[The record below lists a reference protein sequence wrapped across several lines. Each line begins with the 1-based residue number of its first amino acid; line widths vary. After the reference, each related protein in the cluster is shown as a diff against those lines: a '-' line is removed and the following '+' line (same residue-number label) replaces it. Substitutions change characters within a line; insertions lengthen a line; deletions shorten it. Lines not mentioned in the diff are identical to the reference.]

1 MQNCRKKQT
10 LNGDPL
16 HPRSSIPFL
25 VSSTSRERVLDRRSG
40 DKPPFPSEFNGT
52 PPASPPPSP
61 PAGSRVVE
69 LHWIAGIRE
78 VQLPPSQHGQVAATP
93 ARAEE
98 AEYVAED
105 SGESG
110 EPSPENYAEA
120 VDASDIF
127 DEGPA
132 FVRDGTSRAGWA
144 TLFVQIAMVMLG
156 WFGFDAQAN
165 AECCGVTGPDERGR
179 GSNRRDSEGR
189 NRSENDD
196 EPSFVDRVGGFFG
209 RMFDD
214 VAGEIM
220 DVFGVD
226 DEHFD
231 GADTLPT
238 SSKGLLTR
246 WLPWVRSCKV
256 RDLLPVVGD
265 QGTRSDLGSL
275 QKDLERLNLDA
286 ACMSTVH
293 RIVAEFLERYPGIGY
308 TQVRSICFD
317 LVCLTRTSKFG
328 VAYMPY
334 CSNITLALPTMVG
347 PFFFFL

>member
-1 MQNCRKKQT
+1 M
-10 LNGDPL
+10 
-16 HPRSSIPFL
+16 
-25 VSSTSRERVLDRRSG
+25 
-40 DKPPFPSEFNGT
+40 
-52 PPASPPPSP
+52 
-61 PAGSRVVE
+61 
-69 LHWIAGIRE
+69 
-78 VQLPPSQHGQVAATP
+78 QLPPSQHGQVAASP
-93 ARAEE
+93 VRAEE
-98 AEYVAED
+98 AEDVAQD

-110 EPSPENYAEA
+110 EPSPENYAESI
-120 VDASDIF
+120 DASDMF

-144 TLFVQIAMVMLG
+144 TLFVHITMVVLG

-165 AECCGVTGPDERGR
+165 AECCGVTEPDDRGR
-179 GSNRRDSEGR
+179 SSGSGSNRRDRARG
-189 NRSENDD
+189 NRSQND

-238 SSKGLLTR
+238 SSRGLLTR
-246 WLPWVRSCKV
+246 WLPWARSCTV
-256 RDLLPVVGD
+256 GDLLPVVGD

-286 ACMSTVH
+286 ACMSAVH
-293 RIVAEFLERYPGIGY
+293 RIVAEFLQRYPAIGY
-308 TQVRSICFD
+308 TQVRSTCF
-317 LVCLTRTSKFG
+317 
-328 VAYMPY
+328 
-334 CSNITLALPTMVG
+334 
-347 PFFFFL
+347 